1 MLMKPDFEINEYTV
15 PISDFLTLRIYSDTR
30 PHNWKT
36 ADLQKGLILVYKG
49 AETIGEGTG
58 FGVPVVKYDD
68 ETYFSGTSRVY
79 VSQQKW
85 PIVVRKEF
93 SMDKIARNK
102 FKGIRLE
109 NKKLRGVLRR
119 NAELYQGH
127 RHLRSLLLKDIYMKA
142 GIQSSFVNTA
152 SVSKAIVTYCI
163 SRDCVKVK
171 ADFTLLKRKNIQKLF
186 MFNEQGTRFFRKYTD
201 STGICAVDREIGA
214 WDVVEAEWA
223 SITNLQG
230 DIGFRLK
237 NAKNSVLRRGQEFL
251 EDCLDW
257 VGFDYEINP
266 KCSIYEYNIEI
277 LKA

>member
-1 MLMKPDFEINEYTV
+1 MKPDFEINEYTV

>member
-1 MLMKPDFEINEYTV
+1 MKPDFEINEYTV

-109 NKKLRGVLRR
+109 DKKLRGVLRR

-127 RHLRSLLLKDIYMKA
+127 RHLRYLLLKDIYMKA

>member
-1 MLMKPDFEINEYTV
+1 MKPDFEINEYTV

-85 PIVVRKEF
+85 PIIVRKEF

>member
-1 MLMKPDFEINEYTV
+1 MKPDFEINEYTV

-127 RHLRSLLLKDIYMKA
+127 RHLRYLLLKDIYMKA